1 MTRTRSPSPQT
12 RTLLA
17 ALLAQRVQWQHG
29 YDLSEQT
36 GLSSGTLYPILMRLS
51 DRGLLESRW
60 EPSRHEGRPPRKL
73 YRLNAEGVAYAIEH
87 AGLEGMESQRLS
99 PGRA

>member
-1 MTRTRSPSPQT
+1 MARSRAPSTQT

-17 ALLAQRVQWQHG
+17 AFLSKRVQWRHG

-51 DRGLLESRW
+51 DRGLLESKW
-60 EPSRHEGRPPRKL
+60 EPSPYQGRPPRKL
-73 YRLNAEGVAYAIEH
+73 YRLNAAGVSYALEH
-87 AGLEGMESQRLS
+87 AEPRRAKWRALS

>member
-1 MTRTRSPSPQT
+1 
-12 RTLLA
+12 LLA

-60 EPSRHEGRPPRKL
+60 EPSQHEGRPPRKL
-73 YRLNAEGVAYAIEH
+73 YRLNAEGVAYSIEH
-87 AGLEGMESQRLS
+87 AGSEGVESRHLS

>member
-1 MTRTRSPSPQT
+1 MMRNRSPSPQT
-12 RTLLA
+12 RKLLA
-17 ALLAQRVQWQHG
+17 ALLSQRAQWQHG

-51 DRGLLESRW
+51 DRGLVESRW

-73 YRLNAEGVAYAIEH
+73 YRLNPDGVAYAIEH
-87 AGLEGMESQRLS
+87 AEFEGVRLGQLS
-99 PGRA
+99 PGQT

>member
-1 MTRTRSPSPQT
+1 MVRIRPPSPQT
-12 RTLLA
+12 RKLLA
-17 ALLAQRVQWQHG
+17 ALLAQPVQWRHG

-51 DRGLLESRW
+51 DRGMLESKW
-60 EPSRHEGRPPRKL
+60 EPSEHEGRPPRKL
-73 YRLNAEGVAYAIEH
+73 YRLNAEGVVYAIKH
-87 AGLEGMESQRLS
+87 AEQEGTSPEFLS